1 MRPVAARILDAFQ
14 LTRLSLAFGAVCEL
28 WMVTLL
34 TRADPRYVHLPVY
47 HMPAWKALSA
57 TALVSLGLFAFAAS
71 LNDLLD
77 VRHDRQFSP
86 DRPLAS
92 GRIRASSAALVSFAA
107 LMAAVVSASALGEA
121 ALVLTVATAAAI
133 LFYDA
138 VAKHIPSLG
147 IVTVGLAH
155 AANMFIPNWTLT
167 FTLPVWWSMSHAV
180 AIAAS
185 VHRLEDKRPYFNTK
199 RILSLVAG
207 WLFWSAV
214 LLGGGAWASAGSAGG
229 YWPQVSSGDRVLA
242 SGPAGLVWPALS
254 LAGFLV
260 LVRAKV
266 AGQPGHVASEKLRRY
281 GAMWQAV
288 HAAAWLMAA
297 GMRAEAAAMAVLAVA
312 GLVAMTVL
320 KEINGLSGRPI
331 GWR

>member
-1 MRPVAARILDAFQ
+1 M
-14 LTRLSLAFGAVCEL
+14 
-28 WMVTLL
+28 
-34 TRADPRYVHLPVY
+34 
-47 HMPAWKALSA
+47 
-57 TALVSLGLFAFAAS
+57 
-71 LNDLLD
+71 
-77 VRHDRQFSP
+77 
-86 DRPLAS
+86 
-92 GRIRASSAALVSFAA
+92 
-107 LMAAVVSASALGEA
+107 
-121 ALVLTVATAAAI
+121 
-133 LFYDA
+133 
-138 VAKHIPSLG
+138 
-147 IVTVGLAH
+147 GLAH
-155 AANMFIPNWTLT
+155 AANMFIPNWTLA

-199 RILSLVAG
+199 RILALVAG

-229 YWPQVSSGDRVLA
+229 YWPQVATGDRVLGA
-242 SGPAGLVWPALS
+242 GPAGLVWPALS
-254 LAGFLV
+254 LAAFLV

-297 GMRAEAAAMAVLAVA
+297 GMHAEAAAMAALAVA
-312 GLVAMTVL
+312 GLVVMTVL
-320 KEINGLSGRPI
+320 KEVNGLSGRPI

>member
-1 MRPVAARILDAFQ
+1 
-14 LTRLSLAFGAVCEL
+14 
-28 WMVTLL
+28 
-34 TRADPRYVHLPVY
+34 
-47 HMPAWKALSA
+47 
-57 TALVSLGLFAFAAS
+57 
-71 LNDLLD
+71 
-77 VRHDRQFSP
+77 
-86 DRPLAS
+86 
-92 GRIRASSAALVSFAA
+92 VSFAA

-155 AANMFIPNWTLT
+155 AANMFIPNWTLA

-185 VHRLEDKRPYFNTK
+185 VHRLEDKRPFFNTK
-199 RILSLVAG
+199 RILALVAG

-229 YWPQVSSGDRVLA
+229 YWPQVSSGDRVLGA
-242 SGPAGLVWPALS
+242 GPAGLVWPALS
-254 LAGFLV
+254 LAAFLV

-297 GMRAEAAAMAVLAVA
+297 GMHAEAAAMAVLAVA
-312 GLVAMTVL
+312 GLVVMTVL
-320 KEINGLSGRPI
+320 KEVNGLSGRPI

>member
-1 MRPVAARILDAFQ
+1 
-14 LTRLSLAFGAVCEL
+14 
-28 WMVTLL
+28 
-34 TRADPRYVHLPVY
+34 
-47 HMPAWKALSA
+47 
-57 TALVSLGLFAFAAS
+57 
-71 LNDLLD
+71 
-77 VRHDRQFSP
+77 
-86 DRPLAS
+86 
-92 GRIRASSAALVSFAA
+92 
-107 LMAAVVSASALGEA
+107 
-121 ALVLTVATAAAI
+121 
-133 LFYDA
+133 
-138 VAKHIPSLG
+138 
-147 IVTVGLAH
+147 
-155 AANMFIPNWTLT
+155 MFIPNWTLA

-199 RILSLVAG
+199 RILALVAG
-207 WLFWSAV
+207 WLFWSTV

-229 YWPQVSSGDRVLA
+229 YWPQVSSGDRVLGA
-242 SGPAGLVWPALS
+242 GPAGLVWPALS
-254 LAGFLV
+254 LVAFLV

-297 GMRAEAAAMAVLAVA
+297 GMHAEAAAMA
-312 GLVAMTVL
+312 GLVVMTVL

>member
-1 MRPVAARILDAFQ
+1 VRPVAERILDAFQ

-107 LMAAVVSASALGEA
+107 LMAAVVSASA
-121 ALVLTVATAAAI
+121 AAI

-147 IVTVGLAH
+147 IVVVGLAH
-155 AANMFIPNWTLT
+155 AASMFIPNWTLA

-199 RILSLVAG
+199 RILALVAG
-207 WLFWSAV
+207 WLFWSTV

-229 YWPQVSSGDRVLA
+229 YWPQVSSGDRVLGA
-242 SGPAGLVWPALS
+242 GPAGLVWPALS
-254 LAGFLV
+254 LVAFLV

-297 GMRAEAAAMAVLAVA
+297 GMHAEAAAMAALAVA
-312 GLVAMTVL
+312 GLVVMTVL